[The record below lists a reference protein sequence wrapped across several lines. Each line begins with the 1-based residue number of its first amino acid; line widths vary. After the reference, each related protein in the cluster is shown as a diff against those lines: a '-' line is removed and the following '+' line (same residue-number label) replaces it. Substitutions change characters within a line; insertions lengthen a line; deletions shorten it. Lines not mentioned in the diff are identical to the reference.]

1 MLNITEVVIIV
12 VAAIENMFQIN
23 LRNAAEMTFI
33 GRKKGPFRSGHVHRT
48 SVFIIDSQR
57 YKIWTDRRVISIV
70 AAFRFESEDR

>member
-1 MLNITEVVIIV
+1 MLNINEVIINV
-12 VAAIENMFQIN
+12 VVAIENDSVIPS
-23 LRNAAEMTFI
+23 AAEMTFI
-33 GRKKGPFRSGHVHRT
+33 GRKKGPFRSGHVYRT